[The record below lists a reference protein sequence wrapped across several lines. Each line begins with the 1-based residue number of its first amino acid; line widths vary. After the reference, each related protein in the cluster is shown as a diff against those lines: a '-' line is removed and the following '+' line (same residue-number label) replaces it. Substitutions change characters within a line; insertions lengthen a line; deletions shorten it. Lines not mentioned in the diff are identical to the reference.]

1 MIKIKIKHTL
11 CQLNQKQLQAS
22 LFPLGNITKQEVRKI
37 AKELDLPVAHKKD
50 STGICFIGE
59 RDFKQFL
66 QNYIPA
72 KPGKMVDIQLVS
84 DWWSYWNYV
93 LYDWSKKRLGIGGSG
108 DAWFVVGKNYDQI
121 FYIFVKVTKMIG

>member
-1 MIKIKIKHTL
+1 MVSDGAGGTAENHEGKESVMLKGIDQNKDQTYFL

-22 LFPLGNITKQEVRKI
+22 LFPLGNITKQKVRKI
-37 AKELDLPVAHKKD
+37 AEELDLPVAHKKD

-72 KPGKMVDIQLVS
+72 KPGKMVDIQTG
-84 DWWSYWNYV
+84 
-93 LYDWSKKRLGIGGSG
+93 KEIGRASCRER
-108 DAWFVVGKNYDQI
+108 V
-121 FYIFVKVTKMIG
+121 